1 MAEDQESRTE
11 NATERK
17 IQKTREKG
25 QVAKS
30 MEVNSVA
37 VILTSLLFFTFFG
50 MSFINGVLDLWR
62 EYFSASA
69 SYVITEDSLQHLL
82 TMTLEKLFYLL
93 APVLFSVAV
102 VGIMVNYWQN
112 DGFLLS
118 WEPLSLKF
126 NKLNPLEGFKKI
138 VSVDGFVN
146 LFKSMGK
153 IGVVG
158 VTVYLSLAGQWEMA
172 PNLMELPVEQAL
184 LMVADEAY
192 YLFMKVIA
200 VLAVIA
206 GADYAYQRYQYG
218 KNLKMTKQEVIDERK
233 DMEGDPRIKA
243 RIRQKQFEM
252 FRSRMMSKVPEAE
265 VIITNPTHLSIAIKY
280 ERNKDVAPMV
290 IAKGSGY
297 VALKIR
303 EIAKEHKIPIM
314 EDKPLAQTL
323 FKTVDIGEV
332 IPETMY
338 KAVAEI
344 LAYIYKLKNKTF

>member
-11 NATERK
+11 SPTERR

-50 MSFINGVLDLWR
+50 MSFINGVMDLWR
-62 EYFSASA
+62 EYFSSSG
-69 SYVITEDSLQHLL
+69 SYVLTEESLHHLL
-82 TMTLEKLFYLL
+82 TMTLERLFFLL
-93 APVLFSVAV
+93 APILFSVAV
-102 VGIMVNYWQN
+102 VGILINFWQN
-112 DGFLLS
+112 DGFLFS

-138 VSVDGFVN
+138 VGLDGFIN
-146 LFKSMGK
+146 LLKSVGK
-153 IGVVG
+153 VAVVG
-158 VTVYLSLAGQWEMA
+158 VTVYLSLASQWEMA
-172 PNLMELPVEQAL
+172 PNLMELPVEQAMW
-184 LMVADEAY
+184 MVGDEAY
-192 YLFMKVIA
+192 YLFIKVIA

-206 GADYAYQRYQYG
+206 GADYAYQRYQYD

-233 DMEGDPRIKA
+233 DMEGDPRVKA

-252 FRSRMMSKVPEAE
+252 FRSRMMAKVPQAE

-280 ERNKDVAPMV
+280 ERNRDIAPTV
-290 IAKGSGY
+290 VAKGSGY

-303 EIAKEHKIPIM
+303 EIAKENKIPIM

-323 FKTVDIGEV
+323 FKTVDIGEA
-332 IPETMY
+332 IPETLY

-344 LAYIYKLKNKTF
+344 LAYVYRLKSKSF

>member
-11 NATERK
+11 SPTERR

-50 MSFINGVLDLWR
+50 MSFVNGVMNLWR
-62 EYFSASA
+62 EYFSASG
-69 SYVITEDSLQHLL
+69 SYVLTEESLQHLL
-82 TMTLEKLFYLL
+82 AMTLEQLFLLL
-93 APVLFSVAV
+93 APILFSVAV
-102 VGIMVNYWQN
+102 VGILINFWQN
-112 DGFLLS
+112 DGFLFS

-138 VSVDGFVN
+138 VGLDGFIN
-146 LFKSMGK
+146 LLKSVGK
-153 IGVVG
+153 VAVVG
-158 VTVYLSLAGQWEMA
+158 VTVYLSLSGQWEMA

-184 LMVADEAY
+184 LTVGEEASG
-192 YLFMKVIA
+192 LFIKVIV

-206 GADYAYQRYQYG
+206 GADYAYQRHQYS
-218 KNLKMTKQEVIDERK
+218 KNLKMTKQEVLDERK
-233 DMEGDPRIKA
+233 DMEGDPRVKA

-252 FRSRMMSKVPEAE
+252 FRSRMMAKVPQAE
-265 VIITNPTHLSIAIKY
+265 VIITNPTHLSVAIKY
-280 ERNKDVAPMV
+280 ERNKDIAPTV

-303 EIAKEHKIPIM
+303 EIAKESKVPIM

-323 FKTVDIGEV
+323 FKTVDIGET
-332 IPETMY
+332 IPETLY
-338 KAVAEI
+338 RAVAEI
-344 LAYIYKLKNKTF
+344 LAYVYRLKGKSF

>member
-1 MAEDQESRTE
+1 VAEDKESRTE
-11 NATERK
+11 NATERR
-17 IQKTREKG
+17 ISKTREKG

-30 MEVNSVA
+30 VEVNSVA
-37 VILTSLLFFTFFG
+37 VMLTGVLFFTFFG
-50 MSFINGVLDLWR
+50 MTFTNGVMALWR
-62 EYFSASA
+62 EYFAASGT
-69 SYVITEDSLQHLL
+69 YVLTEDSLQHLL
-82 TMTLEKLFYLL
+82 VMTLTRLFSLL
-93 APVLFSVAV
+93 APVLFSIMAVGVAA
-102 VGIMVNYWQN
+102 NYWQN
-112 DGFLLS
+112 DGFLFS

-126 NKLNPLEGFKKI
+126 NKLNPIDNFGRLLSIE
-138 VSVDGFVN
+138 GFVN
-146 LFKSMGK
+146 LFKSLGK
-153 IGVVG
+153 MAVVG
-158 VTVYLSLAGQWEMA
+158 VTVYLSLSGQWEQA
-172 PNLMELPVEQAL
+172 PTLMGLPVAQAL
-184 LMVADEAY
+184 LAVADETY

-206 GADYAYQRYQYG
+206 GIDYAYQRYQYSQ
-218 KNLKMTKQEVIDERK
+218 NLKMTKQEVVDERK
-233 DMEGDPRIKA
+233 DMEGDPRVKA

-280 ERNKDVAPMV
+280 ERNRDVAPTV
-290 IAKGSGY
+290 VAKGSGY

-303 EIAKEHKIPIM
+303 EIAKENNIPIM

-344 LAYIYKLKNKTF
+344 LAYVYRIKNKSF

>member
-11 NATERK
+11 NATDRK

-37 VILTSLLFFTFFG
+37 VILTSLIFFTFFG

-62 EYFSASA
+62 EYFSASG
-69 SYVITEDSLQHLL
+69 SYVVTEDSMHHLL
-82 TMTLEKLFYLL
+82 KVTLEKLFYLL

-102 VGIMVNYWQN
+102 VGVMVNYWQN

-153 IGVVG
+153 IAVVG

-192 YLFMKVIA
+192 YLFIKVIA

-206 GADYAYQRYQYG
+206 GVDYAYQRYQYN

>member
-11 NATERK
+11 DATERR

-37 VILTSLLFFTFFG
+37 VMLTGVLFFTFFG
-50 MSFINGVLDLWR
+50 MSFTNDVMDLWR
-62 EYFSASA
+62 EYFRASGT
-69 SYVITEDSLQHLL
+69 YVMTVDSLQLL
-82 TMTLEKLFYLL
+82 LVTTLERLFYML
-93 APVLFSVAV
+93 APILFSIAA
-102 VGIMVNYWQN
+102 VGIAINYWQN

-118 WEPLSLKF
+118 LEPLSLKF
-126 NKLNPLEGFKKI
+126 NKLNPIDGFRKLI
-138 VSVDGFVN
+138 SVDGIIN
-146 LFKSMGK
+146 LLKSIGK
-153 IGVVG
+153 MAVVG
-158 VTVYLSLAGQWEMA
+158 VTVYLSLSEQWEKA
-172 PNLMELPVEQAL
+172 PNLMELPVGQAL
-184 LMVADEAY
+184 LTVADEAY
-192 YLFMKVIA
+192 YLFIKVIA

-206 GADYAYQRYQYG
+206 GADYAYQRYQYS
-218 KNLKMTKQEVIDERK
+218 KNLKMTKQEVVDERK
-233 DMEGDPRIKA
+233 DMEGDPRVKA

-280 ERNKDVAPMV
+280 ERNRDVAPMV

-303 EIAKEHKIPIM
+303 EIAKQNNIPIM

-344 LAYIYKLKNKTF
+344 LAYVYRLKNKTF

>member
-11 NATERK
+11 DPTERK

-30 MEVNSVA
+30 MEINSVA
-37 VILTSLLFFTFFG
+37 VILASMLVFTFFG
-50 MSFINGVLDLWR
+50 MSFMNGVLDLWR
-62 EYFSASA
+62 EYFSASGTFKL
-69 SYVITEDSLQHLL
+69 TEDSLHHLATI
-82 TMTLEKLFYLL
+82 TMERLFFLMAPILL
-93 APVLFSVAV
+93 AVAV
-102 VGIMVNYWQN
+102 VGILVNYWQN

-118 WEPLSLKF
+118 WEPITPKF
-126 NKLNPLEGFKKI
+126 NKLNPLEGFKRLL
-138 VSVDGFVN
+138 SVEGLVN
-146 LFKSMGK
+146 LLKSVGK
-153 IGVVG
+153 LAVVAI
-158 VTVYLSLAGQWEMA
+158 TVYLSLAGQWDKA
-172 PNLMELPVEQAL
+172 PNLMELPVEQTIW
-184 LMVADEAY
+184 MVSDEAY
-192 YLFMKVIA
+192 YLFLKVIA

-206 GADYAYQRYQYG
+206 AADYAYQRYQYT

-252 FRSRMMSKVPEAE
+252 FRSRMMAKVPQAE
-265 VIITNPTHLSIAIKY
+265 VIITNPTHLSIAIRY
-280 ERNKDVAPMV
+280 ERNKDLAPVV

-332 IPETMY
+332 IPEALY

-344 LAYIYKLKNKTF
+344 LAYVYRLKNKTF